1 MICKANGERALV
13 DKLHRLI
20 GARRGVLAQITGK
33 RREVG
38 DMKSDNSNLKKV
50 QECMHKDFSN
60 LVNEFKELHKQV
72 GDLLP
77 EDEKAVDLSNW
88 FEPKMLVI
96 RQFEEETEKWMDAM
110 SESKTGE
117 ENKDEYDYI
126 GPEDSASQVSV
137 GTCKSA
143 QAKGS
148 TVGRLSVMSARSSVC
163 ANEEAKLAGLIERAA
178 ALQAKQELELE
189 EAHIKAKL
197 EMLALGSAIAE
208 KRAEVR
214 VLKEYE
220 KSEDGMNSY
229 LQSHKISRVRVKD
242 DVQSRSPSTDMPVS
256 GSKFPSR
263 TLQCTEPQVVRQ
275 RHANNADRPRF
286 DKNNDGIIQVMQK
299 QNMITEIIV
308 NQQKQAQLPVKN
320 VTVLKGDPLTYKSF
334 IRAFEQAIEQKA
346 DSDQDKL
353 YYLQQYTSGEPHEL
367 VCSCEHM
374 PQQRGFKGAKQLLQK
389 HYGDELMI
397 ASAYIDKALSLPHI
411 KSEDRKAL
419 STYAVFL
426 TGCHN
431 TMEDVDFMEEMDNP
445 TNMRIVVSKLPY
457 KMKEK
462 WCNAAF
468 DIKERRCHRAR
479 FADLVL
485 FIDRPAKITMD
496 PIFGDLQDSRTSAV
510 GKIKEKGKPVKSG
523 VKGSSFATN
532 ISVENKRPE
541 TTAK

>member
-1 MICKANGERALV
+1 
-13 DKLHRLI
+13 
-20 GARRGVLAQITGK
+20 
-33 RREVG
+33 
-38 DMKSDNSNLKKV
+38 
-50 QECMHKDFSN
+50 MHKDFSN

-229 LQSHKISRVRVKD
+229 LQSHKISIVRVKD
-242 DVQSRSPSTDMPVS
+242 DVQSHSSYTDMPVS

-263 TLQCTEPQVVRQ
+263 PLQCTEPQVVRQ
-275 RHANNADRPRF
+275 RHANNTDRPQF

-308 NQQKQAQLPVKN
+308 TK
-320 VTVLKGDPLTYKSF
+320 
-334 IRAFEQAIEQKA
+334 
-346 DSDQDKL
+346 
-353 YYLQQYTSGEPHEL
+353 TS
-367 VCSCEHM
+367 
-374 PQQRGFKGAKQLLQK
+374 
-389 HYGDELMI
+389 
-397 ASAYIDKALSLPHI
+397 SAT
-411 KSEDRKAL
+411 SEKC
-419 STYAVFL
+419 Y
-426 TGCHN
+426 
-431 TMEDVDFMEEMDNP
+431 
-445 TNMRIVVSKLPY
+445 
-457 KMKEK
+457 
-462 WCNAAF
+462 
-468 DIKERRCHRAR
+468 
-479 FADLVL
+479 
-485 FIDRPAKITMD
+485 
-496 PIFGDLQDSRTSAV
+496 
-510 GKIKEKGKPVKSG
+510 
-523 VKGSSFATN
+523 
-532 ISVENKRPE
+532 SVQG
-541 TTAK
+541 

>member
-33 RREVG
+33 RREVE

-229 LQSHKISRVRVKD
+229 LQSHKISIVRVKD
-242 DVQSRSPSTDMPVS
+242 DVQSHSSYTDMPVS

-263 TLQCTEPQVVRQ
+263 PLQCTQPQVVRQ
-275 RHANNADRPRF
+275 RHANNTDRPQF

-308 NQQKQAQLPVKN
+308 TK
-320 VTVLKGDPLTYKSF
+320 
-334 IRAFEQAIEQKA
+334 
-346 DSDQDKL
+346 
-353 YYLQQYTSGEPHEL
+353 TS
-367 VCSCEHM
+367 S
-374 PQQRGFKGAKQLLQK
+374 
-389 HYGDELMI
+389 
-397 ASAYIDKALSLPHI
+397 AS
-411 KSEDRKAL
+411 SEKC
-419 STYAVFL
+419 Y
-426 TGCHN
+426 
-431 TMEDVDFMEEMDNP
+431 
-445 TNMRIVVSKLPY
+445 
-457 KMKEK
+457 
-462 WCNAAF
+462 
-468 DIKERRCHRAR
+468 
-479 FADLVL
+479 
-485 FIDRPAKITMD
+485 
-496 PIFGDLQDSRTSAV
+496 
-510 GKIKEKGKPVKSG
+510 
-523 VKGSSFATN
+523 
-532 ISVENKRPE
+532 SVQG
-541 TTAK
+541 